1 MAKNVIVIGGGAAGM
16 LASLFAARAGA
27 RVTLIE
33 RNEKLGKKVYIT
45 GKGRCNVTNAA
56 EREEF
61 MRHILRNPRFMYAS
75 LATIDNFG
83 VMELIES
90 LGVPLKVERGE
101 RVFPQS
107 DRANDINRALEREL
121 NRLHVDIR
129 LNTRVISLM
138 LDGGACT
145 GVLTDRGEFRGDGI
159 VVCTGGVSYPLT
171 GSTGDGHAFARDLGL
186 QVTDLIP
193 ALVPINTV
201 EKWTSPLSGLSL
213 KNVALRAYNGKKRI
227 FSEQGEMLMTHFGIS
242 GPLVLTLSSLL
253 PKDLSN
259 VRLSIDLKPA
269 LDDATLDARLV
280 RELRENSRRSVSSI
294 MDSLTPHNLGLTILE
309 LAGIAPNVPANAI
322 THAQRAAIRTLLK
335 ELPLTPMSLRGFDE
349 AIVTRGG
356 VSVKEINPS
365 TLESRKVSG
374 LYFAGEVLD
383 IDATTGGFNLQIAW
397 STGALAGLSAASLA
411 QA

>member
-1 MAKNVIVIGGGAAGM
+1 MNHVIVIGGGAAGM

-56 EREEF
+56 EPDEF

-75 LATIDNFG
+75 LATIDNNG
-83 VMELIES
+83 IMDLIES

-101 RVFPQS
+101 RVFPES
-107 DRANDINRALEREL
+107 DKANDINRCLEREL
-121 NRLHVDIR
+121 MRLKVNIR
-129 LNTRVISLM
+129 LNCRVKSL
-138 LDGGACT
+138 LIENGACT
-145 GVLTDRGEFRGDGI
+145 GVLTDRGAEKADRVI
-159 VVCTGGVSYPLT
+159 VCTGGVSYPLT
-171 GSTGDGHAFARDLGL
+171 GSTGDGHGFARDLGI
-186 QVTDLIP
+186 QVTELMP

-253 PKDLSN
+253 PADLSN

-280 RELRENSRRSVSSI
+280 REIKENSRRSISSI
-294 MDSLTPHNLGLTILE
+294 MDQLTPHNLGLTILQ
-309 LAGIAPNVPANAI
+309 LAGIPEGTPANAI
-322 THAQRAAIRTLLK
+322 TQPQRAAIRMLLK
-335 ELPLTPMSLRGFDE
+335 DLPLTPASLRGFEE
-349 AIVTRGG
+349 AIITRGG

-365 TLESRKVSG
+365 TLESKKIAG

-383 IDATTGGFNLQIAW
+383 VDATTGGFNLQIAW
-397 STGALAGLSAASLA
+397 STGALAGKSAAN
-411 QA
+411 